1 MSRMHRPAGHPS
13 AYESQRDARLRL
25 KGQLKPSADAGLEYP
40 AARRNKPQDSLYR
53 PAECLTYPHLP
64 TSPRHRAAIPMTTNE
79 TALSDAVEPAPSR
92 VLTPASKR
100 ALQKA
105 AERRRLADG
114 DWEKGGIVSDF

>member
-1 MSRMHRPAGHPS
+1 
-13 AYESQRDARLRL
+13 
-25 KGQLKPSADAGLEYP
+25 
-40 AARRNKPQDSLYR
+40 
-53 PAECLTYPHLP
+53 
-64 TSPRHRAAIPMTTNE
+64 MTTNE